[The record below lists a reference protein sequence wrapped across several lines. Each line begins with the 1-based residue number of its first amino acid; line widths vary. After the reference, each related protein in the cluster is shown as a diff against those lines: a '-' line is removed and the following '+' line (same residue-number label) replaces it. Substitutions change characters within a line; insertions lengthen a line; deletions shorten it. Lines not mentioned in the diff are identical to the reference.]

1 MNPIMNMLMQRL
13 QKSNPQGYSMINQAM
28 KNGGSPNAMV
38 KQMMGSMQ
46 PQQKQ
51 QLFQSAKQ
59 YGVPDN
65 VLSKLQ
71 NMK

>member
-1 MNPIMNMLMQRL
+1 MNPIINMLMRQL
-13 QKSNPQGYSMINQAM
+13 QGKNPQGYNMINQAM
-28 KNGGSPNAMV
+28 KNGGNPNAMI
-38 KQMMGSMQ
+38 KQMMGNMQ

-65 VLSKLQ
+65 VLSKIQ
-71 NMK
+71 NIK